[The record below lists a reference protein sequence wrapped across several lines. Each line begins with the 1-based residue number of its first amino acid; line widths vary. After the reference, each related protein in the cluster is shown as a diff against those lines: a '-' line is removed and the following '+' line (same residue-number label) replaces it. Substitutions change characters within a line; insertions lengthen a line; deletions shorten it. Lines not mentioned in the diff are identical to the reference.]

1 MNAPAKINLY
11 LHIVGRRDDG
21 YHLLESIFVFMQW
34 GDEVIVKASNTIS
47 LTITGP
53 ASTPLKYFSPEQN
66 ICYRA
71 AKLLQQKYNVSAG
84 AHIHVVKNIP
94 VSAGLGGGSSDAATT
109 LKLLN
114 QFWELQ
120 LSIETLCALGAT
132 LGADVPACIHA
143 TPAFV
148 SGVGE
153 KITPITLSE
162 KNIFVL
168 LVNPNHAL
176 STQKIFQHYR
186 DDHAAFTESRTH
198 QTNLDWIATQRND
211 LEKYAMLSLP
221 MLSELLDAIA
231 RQSGCVFSRMSGSGA
246 TCFGIFNQLSLLKD
260 AEKNMRKKF
269 PSYWVLATKI

>member
-11 LHIVGRRDDG
+11 LHVTGRRDDG
-21 YHLLESIFVFMQW
+21 YHLLDSIFVFTQW
-34 GDEVIVKASNTIS
+34 GDEVIVKASNAIS
-47 LTITGP
+47 LTVAGP
-53 ASTPLKYFSPEQN
+53 ASTPLKYFPPEQN

-71 AKLLQQKYNVSAG
+71 AKLLQQKYHVVAG

-94 VSAGLGGGSSDAATT
+94 VSAGLGGGSSDTATT

-114 QFWELQ
+114 QFWQLQ
-120 LSIETLCALGAT
+120 LSIETLCELGAT
-132 LGADVPACIHA
+132 LGADVPACIYA

-148 SGVGE
+148 SGIGE

-176 STQKIFQHYR
+176 STQKIFQHYH
-186 DDHAAFTESRTH
+186 DDHAVFTESRVH
-198 QTNLDWIATQRND
+198 QTDLDWIAAQHND
-211 LEKYAMLSLP
+211 LEKYAIAALP
-221 MLSELLDAIA
+221 VLSELLDALA
-231 RQSGCVFSRMSGSGA
+231 NQPGCVFSRMSGSGA
-246 TCFGIFNQLSLLKD
+246 TCFGIFNRLSLLKD
-260 AEKNMRKKF
+260 AEKNIRKKF